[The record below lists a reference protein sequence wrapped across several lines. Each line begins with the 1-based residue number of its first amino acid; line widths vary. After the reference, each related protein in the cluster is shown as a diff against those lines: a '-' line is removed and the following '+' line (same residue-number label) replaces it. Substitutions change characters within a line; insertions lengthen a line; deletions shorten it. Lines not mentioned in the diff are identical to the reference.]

1 MWKLKI
7 SEGGGPWLETTN
19 GHYGRQHWEFDDQA
33 GTVDEQAQIEKVRD
47 EFKLNRFHSKQSSDL
62 LMRMQLTKES
72 SHYTPIP
79 PAIKVKETEDVTQE
93 AVITTLRRGI
103 SFYSTIQ
110 ARDGFWP
117 DENAGPLFF
126 TPTLVMALYITK
138 TLDTVLSSEHQ
149 KEIIRYTY
157 NHQNEDGGW
166 GLHIEGHSTMFG
178 SALCYIVLRLLGEGP
193 EDGEDRAMARGRRW
207 ILDHGGA
214 VGIPSWGKFWLSV
227 LGVHDWAGCNP
238 LPPEFW
244 LLPKFFPIHPDVFH
258 GRLIL
263 VKLRNIYFSNLLSP
277 SFLVLGMA
285 PHYHKKSVVLIH
297 LQWEFL
303 KNIEKTRRK
312 FFQFLPNFIRS
323 ITVQSAMFSFLQK
336 MANISNAQM
345 MCYCRLVYM
354 PMSYLYGKRFV
365 GSITGLIQSL
375 RNELYVQPYH
385 QVDWKNS
392 RNTCAMED
400 LYFPHP
406 LVQDMLWGFLY
417 HFAEPIMARW
427 PFSALREK
435 ALEKTMEHVHYEDE
449 NSRYICIGVV
459 EKVLCLLACWVEDP
473 HSEAFKRHLARLPDY
488 FWVAEDGLKLQTFGS
503 QAWEAAL
510 SIQAVLSSN
519 LAEEYGPMLKKAHD
533 FIKASQV
540 RDNPSGD
547 FVKMHRHIS
556 KGCWTFSIQDHG
568 WQSSDCT
575 AEGLKAALLFAQ
587 MPPELVGNKIEIE
600 RLCDAVN
607 IILSL
612 QRNNG
617 GFQAWEPQRAY
628 SWMEKLNPIEFFQD
642 VIIERAYVECTS
654 SAIQALLLFQKLHP
668 GHREDEIKSCICKAI
683 AYIEDEQ
690 EHDGSWYGRW
700 GICYTYA
707 TWFAV
712 EGLVACG
719 KNYKNSTTLQKA
731 CGFLLSKQLPDGG
744 WGESYLSCSNE
755 EYTNLDGDRSNL
767 VQTSWALLSLIAA
780 GQVELDPTPILRG
793 IRLLI
798 NSQMEDGDFP
808 QQETTGIFF
817 KNCTMHYATYR
828 NVFPIWAL
836 GEFRRRVLCL

>member
-7 SEGGGPWLETTN
+7 SEGSGPWLETTN

-33 GTVDEQAQIEKVRD
+33 GTVDEQAQIEKVRE
-47 EFKLNRFHSKQSSDL
+47 EFKLNRFHRKQSSDL

-79 PAIKVKETEDVTQE
+79 PAVKVKETEDVTQE

-178 SALCYIVLRLLGEGP
+178 SALCYIALRLLGEGP

-227 LGVHDWAGCNP
+227 LGVYDWAGCNP

-244 LLPKFFPIHPDVFH
+244 LLPKFFPIHP
-258 GRLIL
+258 
-263 VKLRNIYFSNLLSP
+263 
-277 SFLVLGMA
+277 
-285 PHYHKKSVVLIH
+285 
-297 LQWEFL
+297 
-303 KNIEKTRRK
+303 
-312 FFQFLPNFIRS
+312 
-323 ITVQSAMFSFLQK
+323 
-336 MANISNAQM
+336 AQM

-406 LVQDMLWGFLY
+406 LAQDMLWGFLY

-519 LAEEYGPMLKKAHD
+519 LAEEYGPMLMKAHD

-587 MPPELVGNKIEIE
+587 MPPELVGNKIETE

-731 CGFLLSKQLPDGG
+731 CRFLLSKQLPDGG